1 MYVEIEEQLTELLGS
16 PDSLVLPTITLIHT
30 SVIPVLAGQGAV
42 LIDAQAHKTIYEGA
56 AIARGAG
63 ATLHRV
69 RTNDYEHLEE
79 TLRSLPAGV
88 SRMFC
93 IDGVNSMTGNVPDLP
108 TYARICRE
116 YDTLLYVDDADGFGV
131 IGESPTRT
139 CRTAGAATALSSISG
154 RHTTMSCWW
163 RVSRSP
169 TRHCSP
175 FWHCRRR

>member
-1 MYVEIEEQLTELLGS
+1 
-16 PDSLVLPTITLIHT
+16 
-30 SVIPVLAGQGAV
+30 
-42 LIDAQAHKTIYEGA
+42 
-56 AIARGAG
+56 
-63 ATLHRV
+63 LHRV

-116 YDTLLYVDDADGFGV
+116 YDTLLYVDDAHGFGV
-131 IGESPTRT
+131 IGESPTPEMRT
-139 CRTAGAATALSSISG
+139 VGAATALSDISG

-163 RVSRSP
+163 RFLKVLLVTARLLALPTAVKNHLKVAASP
-169 TRHCSP
+169 TCTRAFAHCVP
-175 FWHCRRR
+175 RDRARGLPRQRRRG